1 VGQQK
6 RAEERR
12 QTVGLRH
19 PGVPAGEFFLLVPGL
34 VIDERVFGRRRW
46 GVGLAGLAERRKRGF
61 GCRRRFGFFGRGE
74 RGSAGLAKIRGRTLG
89 AATLPCPLPSPSDSF
104 LGTLL
109 GDTVG
114 AAENSAAPDQP
125 QNPSWRQQGF
135 RIAGCR
141 LAAQAQIGVRPDEVM
156 GGAADVHPGL
166 MENEVLERHEGAL
179 GPEGGAGLGGIGP
192 GEDAGADRAFP
203 QPLVEPGE
211 RVVGGRQRP
220 DEVGER
226 GAAQREGAGRWDRVG
241 PARVWG
247 ASRVPLRHRKTLSNQ

>member
-1 VGQQK
+1 M
-6 RAEERR
+6 
-12 QTVGLRH
+12 
-19 PGVPAGEFFLLVPGL
+19 
-34 VIDERVFGRRRW
+34 
-46 GVGLAGLAERRKRGF
+46 
-61 GCRRRFGFFGRGE
+61 
-74 RGSAGLAKIRGRTLG
+74 
-89 AATLPCPLPSPSDSF
+89 
-104 LGTLL
+104 GTLL

-114 AAENSAAPDQP
+114 AVETSAAPDQP

-141 LAAQAQIGVRPDEVM
+141 HAAQAQIGVRPDEVM

-226 GAAQREGAGRWDRVG
+226 GGAQREGAGRWDRGG
-241 PARVWG
+241 PGV
-247 ASRVPLRHRKTLSNQ
+247 SVLLKKFNERKSNNFIRLGRY